1 MVIRMEDR
9 HMPGRKRGPKTAAG
23 RIGWDRGLTFIVVGV
38 PCFIA
43 AVGHLHGGW
52 AIVGSGAGA
61 LLFARGCLDLRADW

>member
-1 MVIRMEDR
+1 M
-9 HMPGRKRGPKTAAG
+9 GSWGPACTPAVRLAM
-23 RIGWDRGLTFIVVGV
+23 IGWWLVPPLTFIVVGV